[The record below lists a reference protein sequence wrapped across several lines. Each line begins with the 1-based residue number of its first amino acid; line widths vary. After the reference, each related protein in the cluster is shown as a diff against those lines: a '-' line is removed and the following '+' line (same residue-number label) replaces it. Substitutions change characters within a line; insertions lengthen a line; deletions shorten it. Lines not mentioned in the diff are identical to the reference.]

1 MAKGGGFQRGVNAV
15 AREMSRA
22 AARAQREAAMAE
34 RARLR
39 ESKLLERQ
47 RLHDAREARREH
59 AEARAQEVEDRNEDL
74 RARID
79 ELQSILVATL
89 AIDDRIDFG
98 SLKAPADHP
107 GRLPFAP
114 PDALKQPAPLPDRNR
129 YASAVRS
136 PSWSTKLFPGWQK
149 RYARRLELAEAEF
162 QRALDAWKEGEAAR
176 VRQLD
181 TLRAQSEQARKAV
194 EEHDQQVE
202 EFADSYQ
209 AGSPDAIVSYTEM
222 VLERSEYP
230 GDFPQRFRVAY
241 VPESRKLVID
251 YDLPGPS
258 IVPAVTE
265 YKYVRT
271 RDSIEEKTRKPA
283 DIKSRY
289 ADVVAS
295 IALRTIHEVLEA
307 DQANH
312 LDVVVLSGFV
322 HAVDPATGK
331 DTRPCLISVSVSKQA
346 FNELDL
352 ARVDKKVCLR
362 NLGAQVSPSPEA
374 VQAVKPI
381 VDFDMVDRRFV
392 AGSDVLGD
400 LESRANLMDLD
411 PFEFENLV
419 GNLFS
424 KMGLETKQTRS
435 SRDGG
440 VDVVAYDVRPVLG
453 GKVVIQAKRYRHT
466 VGVAAVRDL
475 YGTMINEGAS
485 KGILVTTSGY
495 GPDAFEFAKDK
506 PLELIQG
513 GELLYLLAEIGVEA
527 RIVFPDEGAKV

>member
-1 MAKGGGFQRGVNAV
+1 
-15 AREMSRA
+15 
-22 AARAQREAAMAE
+22 MAE

-39 ESKLLERQ
+39 QSKLLERQ
-47 RLHDAREARREH
+47 RLQDAREARREH
-59 AEARAQEVEDRNEDL
+59 AEARAQEVEDKNEDL
-74 RARID
+74 QARLD
-79 ELQSILVATL
+79 ELQSVLTVTL
-89 AIDDRIDFG
+89 AIDDRIDFD
-98 SLKAPADHP
+98 SLKAAASHP

-114 PDALKQPAPLPDRNR
+114 PDTLKQPAPLPHQNR
-129 YASAVRS
+129 YTSAVPS
-136 PSWSTKLFPGWQK
+136 PSWSTRLLPGWQ
-149 RYARRLELAEAEF
+149 RRHARRLELADAEF
-162 QRALDAWKEGEAAR
+162 QRALDAWREGEAAR
-176 VRQLD
+176 VKQLD
-181 TLRAQSEQARKAV
+181 TLRAQHEQAQKAV
-194 EEHDQQVE
+194 EEHDEQVD
-202 EFADSYQ
+202 EFADSYR
-209 AGSPDAIVSYTEM
+209 AGSSLAIVSYTEM

-230 GDFPQRFRVAY
+230 EGFPQTFRVAY
-241 VPESRKLVID
+241 VPESRQLVID

-258 IVPAVTE
+258 IVPIVSE
-265 YKYVRT
+265 YKYVRA
-271 RDSIEEKTRKPA
+271 RDTIEEKPRKPA

-295 IALRTIHEVLEA
+295 VALRTIHEVLEA

-312 LDVVVLSGFV
+312 IDVAVLSGFV
-322 HAVDPATGK
+322 HSIDPATGK
-331 DTRPCLISVSVSKQA
+331 DIRPCLISVSVSKQA
-346 FNELDL
+346 FMELDL
-352 ARVDKKVCLR
+352 ARVEKKVCLR
-362 NLGAQVSPSPEA
+362 NLGAKVSPSPEA
-374 VQAVKPI
+374 VQPVKPI
-381 VDFDMVDRRFV
+381 VEFDMVDRRFV
-392 AGSDVLGD
+392 EGSDVLAN
-400 LESRANLMDLD
+400 LESRPNLLDLD

-513 GELLYLLAEIGVEA
+513 GELLYLLEQIGVKA
-527 RIVFPDEGAKV
+527 RIVFPEEGASA